1 MNNNY
6 KQLIKQRDIQERYTF
21 PNIFEELR
29 EARIKIS
36 SSEMEAS
43 LACETSSTYKSN
55 KKKM

>member
-1 MNNNY
+1 MNNHY
-6 KQLIKQRDIQERYTF
+6 KRLVKQRDIQERKTF
-21 PNIFEELR
+21 PNIFEELT
-29 EARIKIS
+29 EARKQIS